1 MQWHVTRQR
10 AYPRLVAQ
18 EPEVAGFEFRIGD
31 AFPAD
36 DPMARYVVR
45 LSMALGDLRIAGAEY
60 AARERAG
67 PRGLGAPERD
77 RHSRFELVRPERFRV
92 VGCLTCGR
100 CGQSGQITKGPA

>member
-1 MQWHVTRQR
+1 MSWSSD
-10 AYPRLVAQ
+10 
-18 EPEVAGFEFRIGD
+18 RIGD

-77 RHSRFELVRPERFRV
+77 RHSPLSWSDPRDSE
-92 VGCLTCGR
+92 
-100 CGQSGQITKGPA
+100 

>member
-10 AYPRLVAQ
+10 GYLRLVAQ

-45 LSMALGDLRIAGAEY
+45 LSMAFGDLRIAGAEY

-67 PRGLGAPERD
+67 PGAWVPRSETVTPVLSWSDPRD
-77 RHSRFELVRPERFRV
+77 SE
-92 VGCLTCGR
+92 
-100 CGQSGQITKGPA
+100 